1 MEYRGFNWFKS
12 MGVVLLLVF
21 AFAIGSM
28 AGCTQNQK
36 KSFKH
41 FESGLIG
48 LQRKVTL
55 YDANG
60 QVIRTWTG
68 RFKIEINGA
77 YISFI
82 DNGKDV
88 KVSGTVVVQ
97 EQ

>member
-1 MEYRGFNWFKS
+1 MKKDKIIKY
-12 MGVVLLLVF
+12 VLILVLIIA
-21 AFAIGSM
+21 AFSLGSM
-28 AGCTQNQK
+28 WGCTQNQR

-48 LQRKVTL
+48 LKREVTL

-60 QVIRTWTG
+60 HIIKTWKG

-82 DNGKDV
+82 DNNGKEV

-97 EQ
+97 EL